1 MALLHVRLLWS
12 AVAECSY
19 LNCSRELVVNT
30 HDVPDSIKLKLG
42 VVVAL
47 VQHRGRSRN
56 MDDGVERLR
65 NESRVQDGLHR
76 RRSDLPPVHVGF
88 ECNVQF
94 NLRNNLAVG
103 VLLVRHWDL
112 LWRKD

>member
-1 MALLHVRLLWS
+1 MALLHVRFLWS

-19 LNCSRELVVNT
+19 LNCSGELVVNT
-30 HDVPDSIKLKLG
+30 DDVPDSIELKLG

-47 VQHRGRSRN
+47 VQHRGRSRHL
-56 MDDGVERLR
+56 DDGVERLR

-76 RRSDLPPVHVGF
+76 RRSDLPTVHVGF
-88 ECNVQF
+88 EYHVQF
-94 NLRNNLAVG
+94 NLRDNLTVC
-103 VLLVRHWDL
+103 VLLVRLWDL